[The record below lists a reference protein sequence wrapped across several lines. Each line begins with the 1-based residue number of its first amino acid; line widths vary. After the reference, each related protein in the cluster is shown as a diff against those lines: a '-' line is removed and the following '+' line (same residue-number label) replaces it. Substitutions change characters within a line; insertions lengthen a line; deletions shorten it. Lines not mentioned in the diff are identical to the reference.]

1 MEKNKNTSFVKKV
14 INLENGQDVNL
25 LNQFN
30 LDNNFSMFSENVEQE
45 KDSLKTE
52 SYKASNLVEIK
63 DKLGYSLYFEDSE
76 KKNANK

>member
-1 MEKNKNTSFVKKV
+1 MEKNKTASFVKKV

-30 LDNNFSMFSENVEQE
+30 LDYNFSMFSENVEQE

-52 SYKASNLVEIK
+52 SYKANNLIEVK
-63 DKLGYSLYFEDSE
+63 DKLGSSIYLEESN
-76 KKNANK
+76 KKNVKK